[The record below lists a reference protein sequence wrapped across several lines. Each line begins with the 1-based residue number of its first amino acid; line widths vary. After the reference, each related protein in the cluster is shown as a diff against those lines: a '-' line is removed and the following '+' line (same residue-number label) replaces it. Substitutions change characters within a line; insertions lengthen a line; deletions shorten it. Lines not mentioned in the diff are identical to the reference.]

1 VVTLYATNVLLDFT
15 MPTTPKYT
23 LVPLISSDEVRT
35 RLEGIVDEIRAGMPT
50 ENLVVIALL
59 KGSFVFMADL
69 IRLLYRHG
77 ITMEVEFMTLR
88 SYGDGDTSSGTVTVK
103 SDTETDVRGRPVL
116 IIDDILDTGRTL
128 KKAKELVVAHGASC
142 VKVCAL
148 LDKPSRRVE
157 DMQADI
163 IGFSI
168 PDHFVVGYGLDYARR
183 HRELPF
189 IARVQM
195 E

>member
-1 VVTLYATNVLLDFT
+1 MQD
-15 MPTTPKYT
+15 YT
-23 LVPLISSDEVRT
+23 LVPLISSDDLKT
-35 RLEGIVDEIRAGMPT
+35 RLEGIVDEIRCGMPT

-59 KGSFVFMADL
+59 KGSFVFLADL

-77 ITMEVEFMTLR
+77 VEMEVEFMTLR
-88 SYGDGDTSSGTVTVK
+88 SYGDAAESSGTVTVK
-103 SDTETDVRGRPVL
+103 TDIETDVCGRPVL
-116 IIDDILDTGRTL
+116 IVDDILDTGRTL
-128 KKAKELVVAHGASC
+128 KKAKELIAARAPSC
-142 VKVCAL
+142 IKLCAL

-157 DMQADI
+157 PLEADI
-163 IGFSI
+163 VGFKI

-195 E
+195 AGKNF

>member
-1 VVTLYATNVLLDFT
+1 
-15 MPTTPKYT
+15 MPAYT
-23 LVPLISSDEVRT
+23 LVPLISSDDLKT
-35 RLEGIVDEIRAGMPT
+35 RMEGIVDEIRTGMPT

-59 KGSFVFMADL
+59 KGSFVFLADL

-77 ITMEVEFMTLR
+77 IEMEVEFMTLR
-88 SYGDGDTSSGTVTVK
+88 SYGDASESSGAVTVK
-103 SDTETDVRGRPVL
+103 TDIETDVSGRPVL
-116 IIDDILDTGRTL
+116 IVDDILDTGRTL
-128 KKAKELVVAHGASC
+128 KKAKELITARGPSC
-142 VKVCAL
+142 VKLCAL

-157 DMQADI
+157 QVEADI
-163 IGFSI
+163 VGFSI

-195 E
+195 SA